1 MRILCVLLSAAAAV
15 PLAGACDRCSRST
28 AREPIVIAECLPARG
43 SGPLVQPRPAHTN
56 WHHTRAAPPRGNGR
70 LWEGGV
76 VTRDPTPA
84 IDRPGPGPEH
94 YGAHWDDRSTVQ
106 ARVGRAIVVFSA
118 WDPAAPI
125 RDESTLDLRRPGR
138 AALERRPDR
147 ITTGFSNPVRDRIDT
162 DLRRARD
169 AWLREEGYTG
179 GVRTFRNPAPRN
191 PEREQDLAEPV
202 PAGWFRTPP
211 EMPRTRSREQVRF
224 SLPPGMDPASGE
236 RLRRAHEQ
244 VPRDLADRR

>member
-1 MRILCVLLSAAAAV
+1 MRVLCALLSAAVA
-15 PLAGACDRCSRST
+15 PLAGACDRCSCPTVKS
-28 AREPIVIAECLPARG
+28 PIVFIEHLPGRG
-43 SGPLVQPRPAHTN
+43 SGPLVSPRPAHTD
-56 WHHTRAAPPRGNGR
+56 WHHTRQAPPRGNGR

-84 IDRPGPGPEH
+84 IDRTGPGPEH
-94 YGAHWDDRSTVQ
+94 YGAHRDDHSSVH

-118 WDPAAPI
+118 WDPPAPV
-125 RDESTLDLRRPGR
+125 RCESTLDLRRPGR

-147 ITTGFSNPVRDRIDT
+147 VTTGFSSPVRDRIDT

-191 PEREQDLAEPV
+191 PDIEQGSAEPV
-202 PAGWFRTPP
+202 PAGWFRAPP
-211 EMPRTRSREQVRF
+211 EMPRTRSREQVRY

-236 RLRRAHEQ
+236 RLRRAHTGE
-244 VPRDLADRR
+244 PRDLATRR